1 MAHMRCDFR
10 SDAMGMNTSMT
21 VILPEKTDLSQ
32 VPVVYLLHGL
42 EDNCTGWARYTSV
55 ERYAREKN
63 AALVMPEEQ
72 RVFPDPH
79 HPEKIGI
86 TLDEHGWADVD
97 ELLAGISERC
107 PLCREQLEEIVR
119 TDAKSRYSFSADGQL
134 IRCNQGHSIPVDVEL
149 EQVLPPEFLW
159 HGTAERFLPAIF
171 QEGLRRMSR
180 LYVHLSAT
188 PEIAQT
194 VGARHGKPVVLRV
207 QTGKMA
213 EDGYAF
219 YRSVNGVW
227 LTEAV
232 PAKYLEEMK

>member
-1 MAHMRCDFR
+1 MERRWKEECMDF
-10 SDAMGMNTSMT
+10 DKIGKYLCF
-21 VILPEKTDLSQ
+21 IL
-32 VPVVYLLHGL
+32 
-42 EDNCTGWARYTSV
+42 R
-55 ERYAREKN
+55 
-63 AALVMPEEQ
+63 
-72 RVFPDPH
+72 H

-119 TDAKSRYSFSADGQL
+119 TDAKSRYSFSVDGQL

-171 QEGLRRMSR
+171 QKGLRRMSR

-213 EDGYAF
+213 ENGYAF

>member
-1 MAHMRCDFR
+1 M
-10 SDAMGMNTSMT
+10 
-21 VILPEKTDLSQ
+21 
-32 VPVVYLLHGL
+32 
-42 EDNCTGWARYTSV
+42 
-55 ERYAREKN
+55 
-63 AALVMPEEQ
+63 
-72 RVFPDPH
+72 
-79 HPEKIGI
+79 
-86 TLDEHGWADVD
+86 
-97 ELLAGISERC
+97 
-107 PLCREQLEEIVR
+107 EEIVR